1 MYGALEVKVVSDVIE
16 TYTLMRYDDDA
27 LYMSLYYKVKWN
39 LSRGRA
45 MLSAA
50 FGGLVSCL
58 SAVSSTMN
66 DGAYGYIE
74 GASQ

>member
-1 MYGALEVKVVSDVIE
+1 
-16 TYTLMRYDDDA
+16 MRYDDDA

-50 FGGLVSCL
+50 FGGLVS
-58 SAVSSTMN
+58 
-66 DGAYGYIE
+66 
-74 GASQ
+74 